1 MKRGLVKSTQT
12 LLFTPGPTPLHPAI
26 ANTLSQPIPHHRT
39 PEFEAI
45 FGSVRQQLK
54 DMIGLVEVLALVSSG
69 TGAMEAAISQFVRP
83 SPEPALLV
91 LNNGKFGE
99 RFGKIAQAHG
109 LSVVEIKSA
118 WDTPISPKQVLEA
131 LQANP
136 SIQAIALQVC
146 DSSGGLRL
154 DFENITKTAKQ
165 HNPKIVTIIDA
176 ITALGVEPLQTS
188 HVDVLIGG
196 SQKAFMLPVGLSF
209 VGLSD
214 FALSQLEDRGYY
226 FNLKLE
232 LKNQQK
238 NTTAFTAGISHILGL
253 QTYFTLLQDLGGFD
267 ALYSAT
273 KKRAESTNIA
283 LEALGLTIYPKT
295 PALCMSVIY
304 HEQASRIRKHLHQKY
319 GVLVAGGQD
328 ALKDYLLRINHMG
341 IIETHQSA
349 WVLSALEQS
358 LVDLKLRPSFEGV
371 AIKAFMQ
378 HHYKEI

>member
-1 MKRGLVKSTQT
+1 MKPTQT
-12 LLFTPGPTPLHPAI
+12 LLFTPGPTPIHPAI
-26 ANTLSQPIPHHRT
+26 SNTLSQPIPHHRT

-45 FGSVRQQLK
+45 FGSVRQKLK
-54 DMIGLVEVLALVSSG
+54 EMVGLAEVLTLVSSG

-99 RFGKIAQAHG
+99 RFGKIARAHG
-109 LSVVEIKSA
+109 LSVVELKSA
-118 WDTPISPKQVLEA
+118 WDTPISPAQVLEA
-131 LQANP
+131 LQKNP

-154 DFENITKTAKQ
+154 DFEGISKAAKE
-165 HNPKIVTIIDA
+165 HNPKIITVIDA
-176 ITALGVEPLQTS
+176 ITALGVEPLDTT

-196 SQKAFMLPVGLSF
+196 SQKAFMLPVGLGF
-209 VGLSD
+209 LALSD
-214 FALSQLEDRGYY
+214 FALSRLEDRGYY

-253 QTYFTLLQDLGGFD
+253 QTYFALVQELGGLEV
-267 ALYSAT
+267 LYTAT
-273 KKRAESTNIA
+273 KRRAESSNKA
-283 LEALGLTIYPKT
+283 LEALGLKIYPKA

-304 HEQASRIRKHLHQKY
+304 HEQAKDIRKHLNTKY

-328 ALKDYLLRINHMG
+328 GLKDYLLRINHMG
-341 IIETHQSA
+341 IIEVYQSA

-358 LVDLKLRPSFEGV
+358 LVDLGLKAQFEGV

>member
-69 TGAMEAAISQFVRP
+69 TGAMEAALLQFVRP
-83 SPEPALLV
+83 STEPALLV

-196 SQKAFMLPVGLSF
+196 A
-209 VGLSD
+209 
-214 FALSQLEDRGYY
+214 
-226 FNLKLE
+226 
-232 LKNQQK
+232 
-238 NTTAFTAGISHILGL
+238 
-253 QTYFTLLQDLGGFD
+253 
-267 ALYSAT
+267 
-273 KKRAESTNIA
+273 KRRSCCPWA
-283 LEALGLTIYPKT
+283 
-295 PALCMSVIY
+295 
-304 HEQASRIRKHLHQKY
+304 
-319 GVLVAGGQD
+319 
-328 ALKDYLLRINHMG
+328 
-341 IIETHQSA
+341 
-349 WVLSALEQS
+349 
-358 LVDLKLRPSFEGV
+358 
-371 AIKAFMQ
+371 
-378 HHYKEI
+378 

>member
-1 MKRGLVKSTQT
+1 MKPTRT
-12 LLFTPGPTPLHPAI
+12 LLFTPGPTPIHPAI
-26 ANTLSQPIPHHRT
+26 SNTLSQPIPHHRT

-45 FGSVRQQLK
+45 FGYARQQLK
-54 DMIGLVEVLALVSSG
+54 DMVGLAEVLTLVSSG
-69 TGAMEAAISQFVRP
+69 TGAMEAALLQFVP
-83 SPEPALLV
+83 KKEQPTLLV
-91 LNNGKFGE
+91 LDNGKFGE
-99 RFGKIAQAHG
+99 RFGKIARAHHLG
-109 LSVVEIKSA
+109 VVELKSA
-118 WDTPISPKQVLEA
+118 WDTPISPDQVLEA
-131 LQANP
+131 LQTNP
-136 SIQAIALQVC
+136 SVRAIALQVC

-154 DFENITKTAKQ
+154 DFENITKAAKA
-165 HNPKIVTIIDA
+165 HNPEIITIIDA
-176 ITALGVEPLQTS
+176 ITALGVEPLQTK

-209 VGLSD
+209 LGLSD
-214 FALSQLEDRGYY
+214 FALSKLEDKGYY

-253 QTYFTLLQDLGGFD
+253 QTYFALVQDLGGFD
-267 ALYSAT
+267 ALYHAT
-273 KKRAESTNIA
+273 RKRAESTNKA
-283 LEALGLTIYPKT
+283 LEALGLKIYPKA

-304 HEQASRIRKHLHQKY
+304 HEQASRIRKHLHKQY

-341 IIETHQSA
+341 IIEVYQSA
-349 WVLSALEQS
+349 WVLNALEQS
-358 LVDLKLRPSFEGV
+358 LVDLGLLPSFEGM

>member
-295 PALCMSVIY
+295 PALCMSVIH
-304 HEQASRIRKHLHQKY
+304 HERAKDIRKHLNTKY

-328 ALKDYLLRINHMG
+328 ALKDHLLRINHMG
-341 IIETHQSA
+341 IIEVYQSA

-358 LVDLKLRPSFEGV
+358 LVDLKLRASFEGV
-371 AIKAFMQ
+371 AIKSFMQ

>member
-1 MKRGLVKSTQT
+1 MKPTQT
-12 LLFTPGPTPLHPAI
+12 LLFTPGPTPLHPAV
-26 ANTLSQPIPHHRT
+26 ANTLSQPILHHRT

-54 DMIGLVEVLALVSSG
+54 EMIGLAEVLTLVSSG
-69 TGAMEAAISQFVRP
+69 TGAMEAALLQFVRP
-83 SPEPALLV
+83 STEPALLV

-99 RFGKIAQAHG
+99 RFGKIARAHS

-118 WDTPISPKQVLEA
+118 WDTPISPKEVLEV
-131 LQANP
+131 LQKNP

-154 DFENITKTAKQ
+154 DFENITKVAKE

-188 HVDVLIGG
+188 HIDVLIGG

-209 VGLSD
+209 LGLSD

-253 QTYFTLLQDLGGFD
+253 QTYFECVQNLGGFD
-267 ALYSAT
+267 TLYTAT
-273 KKRAESTNIA
+273 KKRAESTHKA
-283 LEALGLTIYPKT
+283 LEALGLEIYPKA

-378 HHYKEI
+378 HHYKEV

>member
-1 MKRGLVKSTQT
+1 MKPTQT
-12 LLFTPGPTPLHPAI
+12 LLFTPGPTPLHPAV

-45 FGSVRQQLK
+45 FGSIRQRLK
-54 DMIGLVEVLALVSSG
+54 EMIGLAEVLTLVSSG
-69 TGAMEAAISQFVRP
+69 TGAMEAALLQFVP
-83 SPEPALLV
+83 LSSEQPALLV

-99 RFGKIAQAHG
+99 RFGKIARAHS
-109 LSVVEIKSA
+109 LSVVELKSA
-118 WDTPISPKQVLEA
+118 WDTPISPDQVLKA

-154 DFENITKTAKQ
+154 DFEGITKAAKQ

-176 ITALGVEPLQTS
+176 ITALGVEPLDTT

-209 VGLSD
+209 LGLSD
-214 FALSQLEDRGYY
+214 FALSKLADRGYY

-267 ALYSAT
+267 ALYRAT
-273 KKRAESTNIA
+273 KKRAASTNIA
-283 LEALGLTIYPKT
+283 LEALGLKIYPKA
-295 PALCMSVIY
+295 PAPCMSVIH
-304 HEQASRIRKHLHQKY
+304 HERAKDIRKHLHQQY

-328 ALKDYLLRINHMG
+328 ALKDHLLRINHMG
-341 IIETHQSA
+341 IIEVYQSA

-358 LVDLKLRPSFEGV
+358 LVDLGLKAQFEGV

>member
-1 MKRGLVKSTQT
+1 MKSTQT

-295 PALCMSVIY
+295 PALCMSVIH
-304 HEQASRIRKHLHQKY
+304 HERAKDIRKHLNTKY

-328 ALKDYLLRINHMG
+328 ALKDHLLRINHMG
-341 IIETHQSA
+341 IIEVYQSA

-358 LVDLKLRPSFEGV
+358 LVDLKLRASFEGV
-371 AIKAFMQ
+371 AIKSFMQ

>member
-1 MKRGLVKSTQT
+1 MKPAQT
-12 LLFTPGPTPLHPAI
+12 LLFTPGPTPIHPSI
-26 ANTLSQPIPHHRT
+26 SNTLSQPIPHHRT

-45 FGSVRQQLK
+45 FGSARQQLK
-54 DMIGLVEVLALVSSG
+54 EMVGLAEVLTLVSSG
-69 TGAMEAAISQFVRP
+69 TGAMEAALLQFVP
-83 SPEPALLV
+83 LSSEQPALLV

-99 RFGKIAQAHG
+99 RFGKIARAHG
-109 LSVVEIKSA
+109 LSVVELKSA
-118 WDTPISPKQVLEA
+118 WDTPISPDQVLKA
-131 LQANP
+131 LQADP

-154 DFENITKTAKQ
+154 DFEGITKAAKQ

-176 ITALGVEPLQTS
+176 ITALGVEPLDTT

-209 VGLSD
+209 LGLSD
-214 FALSQLEDRGYY
+214 FALSKLEDKGYY

-267 ALYSAT
+267 ALYRAT
-273 KKRAESTNIA
+273 KKRAASTNIA
-283 LEALGLTIYPKT
+283 LEALGLKIYPKA

-304 HEQASRIRKHLHQKY
+304 HERAKDIRKHLNTKY

-328 ALKDYLLRINHMG
+328 DLKDHLLRINHMG
-341 IIETHQSA
+341 IIEVYQSA

-358 LVDLKLRPSFEGV
+358 LVDLGLKAQFEGV

>member
-69 TGAMEAAISQFVRP
+69 TGAMEAALLQFVRP
-83 SPEPALLV
+83 STEPALLV

-109 LSVVEIKSA
+109 LGVVEIKSA

-253 QTYFTLLQDLGGFD
+253 KTYFECVQNLGGLD
-267 ALYSAT
+267 NLYLAT
-273 KKRAESTNIA
+273 KKRAESTNKA
-283 LEALGLTIYPKT
+283 LEALGLAIYPKT
-295 PALCMSVIY
+295 PALCMSVIH
-304 HEQASRIRKHLHQKY
+304 HERAKDIRKHLNTKY

-341 IIETHQSA
+341 LIEVYQSA
-349 WVLSALEQS
+349 WVLNALEQS
-358 LVDLKLRPSFEGV
+358 LVDLGLRPSFEGV